1 MRSSSL
7 FHGLLS
13 LTPAQLRGYLVSHG
27 WREESKIKDIA
38 SVWHRPESDKQDF
51 EILQPEVQ
59 SIKDFSDRVLDMLQ
73 VLSDFEERT
82 LEDVFRDISNY
93 FADLIRIRIFHDD
106 VKNGSIPLD
115 DGVLLIEKAKDL
127 LASATLSTLSKKKY
141 FTGSRPPDVANF
153 MDKVRLGQTEIG
165 SYVINIIAPLDSQ
178 ESKKYDLLEKISFSR
193 IVTMTLDKGLG
204 AISST
209 VDHFKRNNNLSV
221 FEEAVEKGVSA
232 NLCDALIGL
241 TGEKHSRDVN
251 ISISFSKFEPEEEDL
266 KIEHLFRS
274 DIVPYLE
281 QASEYLKENYIM
293 PNITI
298 SGFVKKLDREKDKVY
313 GLVTV
318 TAVVED
324 KDRNVTFE
332 LSEID
337 YLDAIHAHEN
347 KQEVQCTGDLY
358 ISPRSAKLINNTNFR
373 VIDIDSGYLFA

>member
-1 MRSSSL
+1 MRNSSL
-7 FHGLLS
+7 FYGLES
-13 LTPAQLRGYLVSHG
+13 LMPTQLRGYLVSHG
-27 WREESKIKDIA
+27 WREESAIRDIA
-38 SVWHRPESDKQDF
+38 SVWRRPELDKKDF
-51 EILQPEVQ
+51 EILQPEDK
-59 SIKDFSDRVLDMLQ
+59 SIRDFSDRVLDMLQ
-73 VLSDFEERT
+73 VLSEFEKRT
-82 LEDVFRDISNY
+82 IEDVFRDISNY
-93 FADLIRIRIFHDD
+93 FSDLIRIRISHND

-141 FTGSRPPDVANF
+141 FIGSRPPDVIDF
-153 MDKVRLGQTEIG
+153 MDKARLGQTEIG

-178 ESKKYDLLEKISFSR
+178 ENKEDELLERLSFSR
-193 IVTMTLDKGLG
+193 IVTTTLDKGLS

-209 VDHFKRNNNLSV
+209 IDNFKRNNNFSV
-221 FEEAVEKGVSA
+221 FDEAVEKGVSA

-241 TGEKHSRDVN
+241 TGEKQSRDVH
-251 ISISFSKFEPEEEDL
+251 ISISFSKFEQQEEEL
-266 KIEHLFRS
+266 KIEHLFKP

-281 QASEYLKENYIM
+281 KASEYLKENYVI

-324 KDRNVTFE
+324 RERNVTFE
-332 LSEID
+332 LSGTD

-347 KQEVQCTGDLY
+347 KQIVQCTGNLY
-358 ISPRSAKLINNTNFR
+358 ISPRSAKLTDNTNFR
-373 VIDIDSGYLFA
+373 VIDSGFLFE